1 MERKLRPDWEEAVR
15 VLAKELSAGRGVRV
29 GETAVVSTRV
39 HLLEPGRPGVVRIL
53 QEADAGR
60 VFYGRRD
67 PGQVVHLD
75 VFHAI
80 ALVDHRRIAAVIRR
94 EASRLLGPAAA
105 GVCDWMDLQTGTGGG
120 RVSGSLTY
128 GRKASLRHSHRNHVH
143 ITCLATAVMPQF
155 LLHLVAAVEDDVAAQ
170 GVEIRKVEALQH
182 DAGGGQ
188 TPLDLSPYTDES
200 DSWMREDGRGQ
211 TEAEGRGHALADSD
225 LEALADL
232 VDDAGGL
239 EALRDLLDRLG
250 GEEAVGAGEKP
261 ATPLRS
267 GDAELLRR
275 LEQRGWV
282 RSARQRFALTS
293 EGVHLRDLLRHHLR
307 EVEAQL
313 RAIFR
318 RLPANIRGAATWRGL
333 RQRQRVGRGPLRRVR
348 PVEPHAWV
356 GELAV
361 PETVAAAARRRL
373 QERLGQAA
381 VLPAMTIRRQ
391 DLQQVQ
397 RSQPEPLDICLLID
411 ASASMAGRRLKAAKF
426 LARHLLLAT
435 RDQVAV
441 IAFQEG
447 DVKVHVPF
455 TRNYRRV
462 EEGLRRI
469 RPFGLTPLAHGL
481 SEGCDFIRTARS
493 RNPLLLLITDGI
505 PTVPKWTVNPIEDA
519 LTAASRVAR
528 EHIRFGCIGL
538 LPSRAYLENLAR
550 TGGGTLYVLDE
561 LDRDSLVRIAHTER
575 GKIISASGG

>member
-1 MERKLRPDWEEAVR
+1 MERNLRSDWDEAAQ
-15 VLAKELSAGRGVRV
+15 VLAAELAAGRGVRV

-39 HLLEPGRPGVVRIL
+39 HLLEPSRPGLVRIL
-53 QEADAGR
+53 KEADAGR

-75 VFHAI
+75 LFHAV
-80 ALVDHRRIAAVIRR
+80 ALVDHRRIAAVVRQ
-94 EASRLLGPAAA
+94 EAGRLLGPAAA

-120 RVSGSLTY
+120 RVSGSLAY
-128 GRKASLRHSHRNHVH
+128 GRKSTLRDSHKNHVH
-143 ITCLATAVMPQF
+143 ITCLATAVVPHF
-155 LLHLVAAVEDDVAAQ
+155 LLRLVAAVEDDVTAQ

-200 DSWMREDGRGQ
+200 DSWLREDGRGQ
-211 TEAEGRGHALADSD
+211 GEGEGRGHSLADSE

-250 GEEAVGAGEKP
+250 GEEAVGAGDKP

-282 RSARQRFALTS
+282 RSARQRFTLTP
-293 EGVHLRDLLRHHLR
+293 EGAHLRDLLRHHLR

-313 RAIFR
+313 KAIFR

-348 PVEPHAWV
+348 PVEPHARV

-361 PETVAAAARRRL
+361 AETVATAARRRL
-373 QERLGQAA
+373 QDSLGSGG
-381 VLPAMTIRRQ
+381 LPALAIRRQ

-538 LPSRAYLENLAR
+538 LPSRGYLENLAR

-575 GKIISASGG
+575 GKIISATGG

>member
-1 MERKLRPDWEEAVR
+1 
-15 VLAKELSAGRGVRV
+15 V

-39 HLLEPGRPGVVRIL
+39 HLLEPSRPGVVRIL
-53 QEADAGR
+53 QESDAGR

-80 ALVDHRRIAAVIRR
+80 ALVDHRRIAATIRY
-94 EASRLLGPAAA
+94 EAGRLLGMAAA
-105 GVCDWMDLQTGTGGG
+105 GVCDWVDVQTGTGGG
-120 RVSGSLTY
+120 RVSGSLAY
-128 GRKASLRHSHRNHVH
+128 GRKPTLRDSHKNHVH
-143 ITCLATAVMPQF
+143 ITCLAAAVRPDF
-155 LLHLVAAVEDDVAAQ
+155 LLHLVAAVEEDVTSQ
-170 GVEIRKVEALQH
+170 GVQIRKIEALQH
-182 DAGGGQ
+182 DAGGAKS
-188 TPLDLSPYTDES
+188 PLDLSPYTDES
-200 DSWMREDGRGQ
+200 DSWLREDGRGQ
-211 TEAEGRGHALADSD
+211 GEGEAQARSLSDSE

-232 VDDAGGL
+232 VDDVGGL

-250 GEEAVGAGEKP
+250 GEEAVGPGET
-261 ATPLRS
+261 AASQLRS
-267 GDAELLRR
+267 GDAEVLRR

-282 RSARQRFALTS
+282 RAGRQRFALTP
-293 EGVHLRDLLRHHLR
+293 EGSNLRDLLRHHLR

-313 RAIFR
+313 KAVFR
-318 RLPANIRGAATWRGL
+318 RLPARIRGPATWRGL
-333 RQRQRVGRGPLRRVR
+333 HQRQRVGHGPLRRVR
-348 PVEPHAWV
+348 PVEPHTWV
-356 GELAV
+356 GELAL
-361 PETVAAAARRRL
+361 PETVVAAARRRL
-373 QERLGQAA
+373 QDDPQVGQGPPG
-381 VLPAMTIRRQ
+381 LTIQRN
-391 DLQQVQ
+391 DLHQVQ

-455 TRNYRRV
+455 TRNYRHV
-462 EEGLRRI
+462 EDGLRRI

-481 SEGCDFIRTARS
+481 SEGCEFIRSARS

-519 LTAASRVAR
+519 LTAASRLAR

-538 LPSRAYLENLAR
+538 LPSRGYLENLAR

-561 LDRDSLVRIAHTER
+561 LDRESLVRIAHTER
-575 GKIISASGG
+575 SKLMSSPGS